1 MSSRGPRTGLVGAVA
16 LLSVVAGPR
25 CALRV
30 GSGGPPA
37 EVSDPPSACSLSGAV
52 RKLSFGAGSTA
63 FAFVWDIDHYVVA
76 YVDPKRGAGDIYVA
90 KVGRDGSPIDSPV
103 AVEST
108 AAASDLP
115 SLVKTANGFLV
126 VWQEGTAGSAVFAHA
141 LGPDATPVG
150 SGVTVAA
157 TQSTQSRPV
166 LSRAPGGRIAVTW
179 MDSVEGKGGV
189 QMALVDPKSLTLT
202 GPQRIAADDV
212 DGWPWVAGDDDVL
225 AMAWSDQPGAAY
237 DVRFARIDPQDLS
250 VSQPVSLRGAAAG
263 DGRLPRL
270 IRTSFGFMSAWE
282 DMRTS
287 DNEIYMALVDS
298 QGKKI
303 GGGLVEEAN
312 TGDANWPNIAWTGAA
327 AGVVYYQFR
336 TGRPQIFMSFVDRS
350 GARVA
355 GLHDV
360 RVSDATTGWSKYPD
374 VLWTGSAFGV
384 MYVDTRDGAPA
395 LWLQSVTC
403 ISVADAGTE

>member
-1 MSSRGPRTGLVGAVA
+1 MSFRGRPSGLVGAVA
-16 LLSVVAGPR
+16 LVWALAGSG

-30 GSGGPPA
+30 GSGGPPEA
-37 EVSDPPSACSLSGAV
+37 ESDPPSACSPSGAV
-52 RKLSFGAGSTA
+52 TKLAFGAGSEA
-63 FAFVWDIDHYVVA
+63 FAFVWDVDHYVVA
-76 YVDPKRGAGDIYVA
+76 YVDPQHGAGDIYVA
-90 KVGRDGSPIDSPV
+90 KVARDGSAIGSPV

-115 SLVKTANGFLV
+115 SLVQTADGFLV
-126 VWQEGTAGSAVFAHA
+126 VWQEGSAGTAVFAHA

-166 LSRAPGGRIAVTW
+166 LSKAPGGQVAVSW
-179 MDSVEGKGGV
+179 MDSFEGKGGV
-189 QMALVDPKSLTLT
+189 QVALVDPKSLALK
-202 GPQRIAADDV
+202 GPQRVAADDV

-225 AMAWSDQPGAAY
+225 AMAWSDQPSNAY
-237 DVRFARIDPQDLS
+237 DVRFARVDPQTLS
-250 VSQPVSLRGAAAG
+250 VSAPVSLRGAAAG
-263 DGRLPRL
+263 NGVLPRL

-287 DNEIYMALVDS
+287 DNEIYMSLVDP
-298 QGKKI
+298 QGQRI

-312 TGDANWPNIAWTGAA
+312 TGDANWPNIAWTGSA

-336 TGRPQIFMSFVDRS
+336 TGRPQIFMSFVDKT
-350 GARVA
+350 GKRVA

-360 RVSDATTGWSKYPD
+360 RVSDAATGWSKYPD
-374 VLWTGSAFGV
+374 VLWTGSQFGV

-403 ISVADAGTE
+403 ISVADSGAD